1 MAVQD
6 PWLKASQHRLAF
18 SKSLWDDLL
27 ANYGDMDDPQ
37 YWRQRPQRM
46 AYQYA
51 IIDHLLAAAKHL
63 TQAIL
68 KQLAN
73 TRFDD
78 ISRLTWVEI
87 ENLLVQQE
95 FLSPEAQH
103 ILLLLQKGDWSA
115 WIQLQGESDFSVITK
130 PQTQAGQLITSH
142 SEDDLSNPDYWP
154 VESWL
159 KAMQSLQT
167 STRESMEEC

>member
-1 MAVQD
+1 M
-6 PWLKASQHRLAF
+6 
-18 SKSLWDDLL
+18 
-27 ANYGDMDDPQ
+27 
-37 YWRQRPQRM
+37 
-46 AYQYA
+46 
-51 IIDHLLAAAKHL
+51 
-63 TQAIL
+63 
-68 KQLAN
+68 
-73 TRFDD
+73 
-78 ISRLTWVEI
+78 SRLTWVEI
-87 ENLLVQQE
+87 KNLLVQQE

-154 VESWL
+154 VASWL

>member
-63 TQAIL
+63 AQAIL

-78 ISRLTWVEI
+78 ISRLTWIEI

-115 WIQLQGESDFSVITK
+115 WVQLQGESDFSVITK
-130 PQTQAGQLITSH
+130 PQIRTDQLIASH
-142 SEDDLSNPDYWP
+142 SEDVLSNPDHWP
-154 VESWL
+154 VASWL
-159 KAMQSLQT
+159 KAMQTLQT
-167 STRESMEEC
+167 STRESMEEW

>member
-6 PWLKASQHRLAF
+6 QWITASQQRLAF
-18 SKSLWDDLL
+18 SKSLWQDLL
-27 ANYGDMDDPQ
+27 THYSDKKHPQ

-51 IIDHLLAAAKHL
+51 ILDHLLAAAKHL
-63 TQAIL
+63 VHASL

-87 ENLLVQQE
+87 EALLTQQE
-95 FLSPEAQH
+95 FLSPAAQN
-103 ILLLLQKGDWSA
+103 ILLLLQKGDWMV
-115 WIQLQGESDFSVITK
+115 WIELQRQTDFSVMAS
-130 PQTQAGQLITSH
+130 PQAASDQLIVSH
-142 SEDDLSNPDYWP
+142 SEDDLTNPDYWP
-154 VESWL
+154 VARWL
-159 KAMQSLQT
+159 EQLQT
-167 STRESMEEC
+167 LHTSIRDSLEEC